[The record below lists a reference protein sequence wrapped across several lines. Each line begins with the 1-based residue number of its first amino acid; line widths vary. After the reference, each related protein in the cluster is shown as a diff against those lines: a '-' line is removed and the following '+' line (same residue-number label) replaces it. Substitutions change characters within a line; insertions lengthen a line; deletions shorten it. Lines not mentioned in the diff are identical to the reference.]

1 MVDEKK
7 RILVQLRNHYLRDTV
22 TTASPAKLVTMLYDR
37 LLVGINRVQAAM
49 APGPSGEDT
58 IDLDRATDT
67 AVSLDHESL
76 DLINSELLRCQRII
90 EELRGR
96 LDHEVGGEIAT
107 NLANL
112 YSFCLQKLIEA
123 NVTKS
128 ATPLHPVHSVVTELR
143 EAWVQAVEQ
152 GQVGAAP

>member
-1 MVDEKK
+1 M
-7 RILVQLRNHYLRDTV
+7 QLRNHYLRETV

-37 LLVGINRVQAAM
+37 LLVGINRVQAVL
-49 APGPSGEDT
+49 APAGAGNDT
-58 IDLDRATDT
+58 IDLDRAAGSSATT
-67 AVSLDHESL
+67 PLDCESL
-76 DLINSELLRCQRII
+76 DLVNGELLRCQRIV

-96 LDHEVGGEIAT
+96 LDHEVGGEIAA

-112 YSFCLQKLIEA
+112 YTFCLEKLIEA

-143 EAWVQAVEQ
+143 DAWVQAVEQ
-152 GQVGAAP
+152 GQVGVTP